1 MSAVSS
7 ILQNN
12 LFFPLLLTVGAYLGA
27 VWLQKKTGLALLN
40 PILVSVIVILPVV
53 LLLGIPIETYQ
64 EGTNVL
70 SYLLTPATICLGL
83 SLYEQLQKLKD
94 DLSAILLGVL
104 AGTIA
109 SAVAVLGICLLFRLD
124 RQMIVTLLPKSV
136 TTAIGAVLSEEAGGV
151 TAITAAVII
160 LTGLLGNVLGDLLC
174 RLCRIRDPI
183 ARGVAYGTASH
194 VVGTSKAIKESPL
207 TGAVSSLSLAVS
219 GLLTAVLFP
228 IAVSFLK

>member
-12 LFFPLLLTVGAYLGA
+12 LFFPLLLTVGVYLGA

-174 RLCRIRDPI
+174 RL
-183 ARGVAYGTASH
+183 
-194 VVGTSKAIKESPL
+194 
-207 TGAVSSLSLAVS
+207 
-219 GLLTAVLFP
+219 
-228 IAVSFLK
+228 